1 MLLVGLSDA
10 EPLLE
15 PAPGSSHCALIIC
28 FLPAS
33 AYSENLSN
41 AGPCLHCPVVS
52 HRKMFGSSF
61 PESRVCCSS
70 LLVPSGEA
78 PEASWPSTSV
88 LGSEIVASNPDLA
101 ICYLCDFG
109 HSQSSVPGLSLLDED
124 RELCQPIGSL

>member
-15 PAPGSSHCALIIC
+15 PAPGSSQCALIIC

-33 AYSENLSN
+33 AYSENLSK

-52 HRKMFGSSF
+52 HRKMFGSSA

-70 LLVPSGEA
+70 LWSLLEA

-109 HSQSSVPGLSLLDED
+109 HSQSSVPGLSLLDEA